1 MFKLLYIY
9 DFSFKFVKMK
19 CRKIKNCEFIVI
31 FNFIVSNGMFMDGYN
46 VYWG

>member
-19 CRKIKNCEFIVI
+19 CRKMNSYIYN
-31 FNFIVSNGMFMDGYN
+31 VSYGIFMDGYN